1 MTNIII
7 SLAVLV
13 SSALTLFL
21 LNGLVRFK
29 LKNKLSE
36 NENPITVPIFK
47 GVLFISGGLLLS
59 ELIPSFQTLTKILPG
74 QFEGNDLILKEISFY
89 CIFLA
94 IVLIVFAVLLWFST
108 LLFSL
113 IQRGD
118 NVFVEVANNNL
129 HSLITFSAILLTL
142 TFALKIGIIPI
153 LDEFIPYPTMP
164 VYR

>member
-1 MTNIII
+1 
-7 SLAVLV
+7 
-13 SSALTLFL
+13 
-21 LNGLVRFK
+21 
-29 LKNKLSE
+29 
-36 NENPITVPIFK
+36 
-47 GVLFISGGLLLS
+47 
-59 ELIPSFQTLTKILPG
+59 
-74 QFEGNDLILKEISFY
+74 
-89 CIFLA
+89 
-94 IVLIVFAVLLWFST
+94 VFAVLLWFST

-142 TFALKIGIIPI
+142 TFALKTGITPI